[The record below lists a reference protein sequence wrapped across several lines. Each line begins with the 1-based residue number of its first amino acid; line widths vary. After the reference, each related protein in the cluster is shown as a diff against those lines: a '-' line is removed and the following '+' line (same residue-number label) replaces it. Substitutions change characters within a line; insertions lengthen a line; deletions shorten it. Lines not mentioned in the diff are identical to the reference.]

1 MNPRMSADRICA
13 PLLSTGELVGLSV
26 TGLLIV
32 TLVANAV
39 FFDSGAS
46 FLAWHAPNVIF
57 AVLAAGAL
65 FALLHRGHP
74 VTFEHALG
82 VTAAGIVV
90 TSVVAV
96 AQISWT
102 FDLPT
107 IGILASYVLPHYATY
122 VLPVV
127 LLFLLGAA
135 RTSRQR
141 FVSGLLIAAV
151 LLTLVLRIS
160 GPYAQFVQLTFYSAN
175 VVLGFPLAVLG
186 RQYSS

>member
-1 MNPRMSADRICA
+1 MNSRMSADRIRA
-13 PLLSTGELVGLSV
+13 PILSTGELVGLSM

-32 TLVANAV
+32 ALVVNAV
-39 FFDSGAS
+39 FFDAGAS
-46 FLAWHAPNVIF
+46 FLAWHVPNAIF

-65 FALLHRGHP
+65 FVPLRRGHP
-74 VTFEHALG
+74 VTFTYALG
-82 VTAAGIVV
+82 ITATGIVV
-90 TSVVAV
+90 TSVVAA
-96 AQISWT
+96 AQISST

-107 IGILASYVLPHYATY
+107 VGILASYVLPHYATY

-141 FVSGLLIAAV
+141 SVSGLLLAAV
-151 LLTLVLRIS
+151 LLILVLRIS